1 MNLFPADDND
11 LPFSKFESMLKTN
24 SVYFFDS
31 AEFEEIILH
40 YMNIG
45 KMSLAKK
52 ALELGIKQHPTS
64 VSLKL
69 ANVEVML
76 YEDKLEKAEQLL
88 KELEEI
94 EPLNDQVHLHKATLL
109 SKKELHKEAIDA
121 LNTALLYTDD
131 EVDVRS
137 LIGMEYLYLEE
148 FDTARL
154 NFAKCL
160 EVEFE
165 DYSSLYNVI
174 YCFDMQE
181 QHHEAVDY
189 LLEYINKDPYS
200 EIAWHQ
206 LGRQYYII
214 ENFEEALKAFDYSI
228 LIDEYFIGAYLE
240 KAKTLEELG
249 KYEKAIENYLITLD
263 LDDGT
268 AFSYLRIGKCYKK
281 LGNKK
286 EALKYFNQTVKE
298 DPLLDKGWLALTD
311 LYIKD
316 KNYQKALYFINKA
329 ILIDEKNSVYWV
341 KYANINLK
349 LSLFE
354 EASKGFQKCL
364 DLGNYTLDV
373 FIALTDILQF
383 LGDFNDAI
391 QVLLKGKELYKDFAE
406 IEYRL
411 GGLYFLTQQE
421 AIGFKLLK
429 SAVEIDYDYHTTFK
443 ELYPSVFELEN
454 VKKLF
459 LSS

>member
-45 KMSLAKK
+45 KMSLAKR

-121 LNTALLYTDD
+121 LNIALLYTDD

-421 AIGFKLLK
+421 TIGFKLLK

-443 ELYPSVFELEN
+443 ELYPSVFELQN

>member
-1 MNLFPADDND
+1 MNLFPANDDD

-31 AEFEEIILH
+31 TEFEEIILH

-52 ALELGIKQHPTS
+52 ALQLGIKQHPTS

-69 ANVEVML
+69 ANVEVLL
-76 YEDKLEKAEQLL
+76 YEDKLEKAEELL
-88 KELEEI
+88 IELEEI
-94 EPLNDQVHLHKATLL
+94 EPLNDQIHLHKATLL
-109 SKKELHKEAIDA
+109 SKKELHKEAIES

-189 LLEYINKDPYS
+189 LLGYINKDPYS

-214 ENFEEALKAFDYSI
+214 ENFEEALKAFDFSI

-249 KYEKAIENYLITLD
+249 RFEKAIANYLITLD

-268 AFSYLRIGKCYKK
+268 AFSYLRIGRCYEK

-298 DPLLDKGWLALTD
+298 DPLLDKGWLALTE
-311 LYIKD
+311 LYITN

-329 ILIDEKNSVYWV
+329 IQIDENNSVYWI

-349 LSLFE
+349 LNLFE
-354 EASKGFQKCL
+354 EACKSFQKCL

-373 FIALTDILQF
+373 FVALTDVLQF

-391 QVLLKGKELYKDFAE
+391 QVLIKAKELYKDFAE

-411 GGLYFLTQQE
+411 GGLYFLTQQKKL
-421 AIGFKLLK
+421 GFKLLE

-443 ELYPSVFELEN
+443 ELYPTVFELEN